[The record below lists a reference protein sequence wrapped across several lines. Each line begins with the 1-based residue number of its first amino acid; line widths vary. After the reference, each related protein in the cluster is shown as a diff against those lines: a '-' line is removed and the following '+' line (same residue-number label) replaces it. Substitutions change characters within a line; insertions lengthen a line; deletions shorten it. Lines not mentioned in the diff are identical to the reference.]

1 MNPGQPGPRSYP
13 GTSGNG
19 VRLEYLHVN
28 ARKEKHTCPRKKN
41 VHVWFQ
47 RRELLR
53 VRVYTHLSTGLK
65 KVIRTD

>member
-28 ARKEKHTCPRKKN
+28 ARKEKHTCPRKKKCTCM
-41 VHVWFQ
+41 VPTA
-47 RRELLR
+47 RI
-53 VRVYTHLSTGLK
+53 T
-65 KVIRTD
+65 